1 MQWLDHSS
9 TIFALAETE
18 ADTAAVDTA
27 AETAAAVDTAAAAVD
42 TAAAAGLVVL
52 DVTSAN
58 LKKSHPLHAHHSH
71 SKLCRRIILYCSWCK
86 VPFSSTNPIFRLF
99 KIYCAE
105 TSYL

>member
-27 AETAAAVDTAAAAVD
+27 AETAAAVD